1 MSENDLFGCFR
12 IKIFTASS
20 YCWIAIV
27 TQDVFWKHNLK
38 RCMCIKCT
46 KLCSRYHYFRCA
58 ICFEDY
64 ERGEKLRVLPCRHR
78 FHAECVDPWL
88 KQNKACPM
96 CKHPVDQECTNQSKA
111 LLSQLQRPELPS
123 TSTSSTSSGMSSQI
137 QPMEV
142 VPRNSLGSATRG
154 QIQPMEVTAS
164 TNRTSR
170 ENNGGNA
177 MVFSASR
184 HGVNVSPST
193 GDSKID
199 N

>member
-1 MSENDLFGCFR
+1 MGVQINVPS
-12 IKIFTASS
+12 
-20 YCWIAIV
+20 V
-27 TQDVFWKHNLK
+27 LK
-38 RCMCIKCT
+38 TTSVER
-46 KLCSRYHYFRCA
+46 SCA
-58 ICFEDY
+58 C
-64 ERGEKLRVLPCRHR
+64 

-111 LLSQLQRPELPS
+111 FLSQLQRPELPS
-123 TSTSSTSSGMSSQI
+123 TSTSSTLSGMSTCSQI

-164 TNRTSR
+164 TNRMSR
-170 ENNGGNA
+170 ENNGVNGGNA